1 MKRIKRNALLLLI
14 SVDLY
19 LNFGNYS
26 RAVVTFEKFL
36 QLFFFIWSPDMH
48 LTEHAMR
55 DSFLEWN
62 NLIFNYVLFLYL
74 LVQKPI
80 KFIYSEKA
88 THFCEIS
95 TLNLSY
101 IVTVK
106 SMVEISQNFVAFS
119 EYMNFNY
126 SFHSLD

>member
-1 MKRIKRNALLLLI
+1 
-14 SVDLY
+14 
-19 LNFGNYS
+19 
-26 RAVVTFEKFL
+26 
-36 QLFFFIWSPDMH
+36 MH

-80 KFIYSEKA
+80 KFMYSEKA

-101 IVTVK
+101 VVTVK

-126 SFHSLD
+126 VLISLSWLITEYNMRLKYLRTICKSDI